1 MQITLAPTTDA
12 DRHVVTNMFT
22 AYFYDMSQYDPQLII
37 NDHGLPM
44 WAPSGLPGPETHEA
58 CVRFNWWVRDQCE
71 LYIIRA
77 DGRPAG
83 FVIVAVG
90 LAHLPAGVEFE
101 LMDFYIAP
109 KYRRQGVGRQ
119 AARAALDLHRGAW
132 VVYQLEANMPA
143 RQFWHAVIADYTSGQ
158 FENLDGGTQQRF
170 RT

>member
-1 MQITLAPTTDA
+1 MQITLTRTTDA

-37 NDHGLPM
+37 NEHGLPM
-44 WAPSGLPGPETHEA
+44 WEPFGLPSPQTHEECA
-58 CVRFNWWVRDQCE
+58 RFNWWIRDRCE

-83 FVIVAVG
+83 FVIVCTDP
-90 LAHLPAGVEFE
+90 AHLPDGVEFE

-109 KYRRQGVGRQ
+109 RYRRQAVGRR

-132 VVYQLEANMPA
+132 VVFQLAANTPA
-143 RQFWHAVIADYTSGQ
+143 RRFWQAVIADYTGGQ